1 MKEAEIYIYSAVNSI
16 RAVDGYGGFILVYR
30 KSDGTDGT
38 MAFYCTMKEATKL
51 TSEIMLLT
59 EALSRFRQTCSITVH
74 LNNPQTI
81 TTLKAWMPAWKI
93 AGWKNSKGEDVS
105 GWYKTL
111 DKYMEGHELIFTAER
126 GSYSSWLEANT
137 DRYQERG
144 EKACL
149 ISLENLTAAKN

>member
-16 RAVDGYGGFILVYR
+16 RAVDGYGGFILVCR

-38 MAFYCTMKEATKL
+38 MAFYCTVQEATKL

-59 EALSRFRQTCSITVH
+59 EALSRFRQACSISVH

-111 DKYMEGHELIFTAER
+111 DKYMEGHELTFTAER
-126 GSYSSWLEANT
+126 GSYSSWLKTNT

-149 ISLENLTAAKN
+149 ISLENLTAQRS